1 MVVQSKMERLKY
13 LLDQNEKELDKKKLE
28 LLNAKAEEIILDG
41 KILEN
46 IDVVEKLNKE
56 IINFKTKQDQLKGN
70 LDEER

>member
-1 MVVQSKMERLKY
+1 M
-13 LLDQNEKELDKKKLE
+13 KELDKKKLE

>member
-1 MVVQSKMERLKY
+1 MERLKY
-13 LLDQNEKELDKKKLE
+13 LLDQTEKELDKKKLE

>member
-1 MVVQSKMERLKY
+1 MERLKY

>member
-1 MVVQSKMERLKY
+1 MERLKY
-13 LLDQNEKELDKKKLE
+13 LLDQTEKELAKKKLE

>member
-1 MVVQSKMERLKY
+1 MERLKF
-13 LLDQNEKELDKKKLE
+13 LLDQNEKELDKKNLE
-28 LLNAKAEEIILDG
+28 LLNAKAEEIVLDG

>member
-1 MVVQSKMERLKY
+1 MERLKF
-13 LLDQNEKELDKKKLE
+13 LLDQNEKELDQKKLE
-28 LLNAKAEEIILDG
+28 LLYAKAEEIILDG

-56 IINFKTKQDQLKGN
+56 IINFKIKYDQLKGN

>member
-1 MVVQSKMERLKY
+1 MERLKY
-13 LLDQNEKELDKKKLE
+13 LLDQNEKELDQKKLE

>member
-1 MVVQSKMERLKY
+1 MERLKY

-46 IDVVEKLNKE
+46 IDAVEKLNKE

>member
-1 MVVQSKMERLKY
+1 MERLKF

-56 IINFKTKQDQLKGN
+56 IISFKTKQDQLKGN

>member
-1 MVVQSKMERLKY
+1 MERLKF
-13 LLDQNEKELDKKKLE
+13 LLDQNEKELDKKKFE

-56 IINFKTKQDQLKGN
+56 IISF
-70 LDEER
+70 